1 MEGGVS
7 ADDKTGIHSHI
18 AHGHGVARLV
28 NGGNI
33 DGKALAFIQ
42 HRRGRRGDGR
52 AQPAENAGQIR
63 RGGRHGFG
71 FRDRDL
77 HFGDFVVFAAVGRC
91 LSRFGIDGN
100 GRFAGFFA
108 RDLAAAQA
116 DGGDV
121 FVVGIKANH
130 VCAVARRE
138 RRGERS
144 RFADGKRQLAW
155 RDGNVRG
162 AQQHLERF
170 GRNGL
175 ARVDALGRNLH
186 LAGGDG
192 LQFARGLADGGDV
205 FVAGIPLDFCVG
217 HLERVAVQGV
227 DGGRRG
233 RAAFE
238 RDFRRGQRRSGQLH
252 AKCKC
257 QHERD
262 QMQTVF
268 FQNNP
273 SLISE
278 SRVI

>member
-1 MEGGVS
+1 MLLLG
-7 ADDKTGIHSHI
+7 
-18 AHGHGVARLV
+18 
-28 NGGNI
+28 
-33 DGKALAFIQ
+33 
-42 HRRGRRGDGR
+42 
-52 AQPAENAGQIR
+52 
-63 RGGRHGFG
+63 
-71 FRDRDL
+71 
-77 HFGDFVVFAAVGRC
+77 
-91 LSRFGIDGN
+91 
-100 GRFAGFFA
+100 
-108 RDLAAAQA
+108 
-116 DGGDV
+116 
-121 FVVGIKANH
+121 
-130 VCAVARRE
+130 E
-138 RRGERS
+138 RR

-170 GRNGL
+170 GRNGF

-205 FVAGIPLDFCVG
+205 FVAGIPLDACAD

-278 SRVI
+278 NHVI